1 MEYLRII
8 PRLDIKSGN
17 LIKGINLEGLRVL
30 GDPNQFALN
39 YYNQNADELLFMDV
53 VATLYGRNN
62 LEKTIRE
69 ISKDIFIPIT
79 VGGGIRSID
88 DASRIF
94 DNGAD
99 KIALNTAVINNNKLL
114 EDLVKKFGSQNII
127 VSIEAKNVSEKLW
140 LAYTHNGR
148 EKTNINVI
156 DWIKKINIIGAGE
169 ILLTSV
175 DKEGMRKGFDVE
187 LAKEAYK
194 VAKIPLILSGGMG
207 VLNHLN
213 CIKDKVDA
221 ICIADA
227 LHYKRHSIQE
237 IKGFLEIQ

>member
-1 MEYLRII
+1 MEYLRVI

-30 GDPNQFALN
+30 GNPNEFALN
-39 YYNQNADELLFMDV
+39 YYNQNADELLLMDV

-62 LEKTIRE
+62 LEQTIRE

-88 DASRIF
+88 DASRMF

-99 KIALNTAVINNNKLL
+99 KIALNTAVLTNNQLL
-114 EDLVKKFGSQNII
+114 EELVKKFGSQNII
-127 VSIEAKNVSEKLW
+127 VSVEAKNISHKLW
-140 LAYTHNGR
+140 HAYTHNGR
-148 EKTNINVI
+148 EKTNINVL
-156 DWIKKINIIGAGE
+156 DWIRKINIIGAGE
-169 ILLTSV
+169 ILLTSI

-187 LAKEAYK
+187 LAREAYN
-194 VAKIPLILSGGMG
+194 VAKVPLILSGGMG
-207 VLNHLN
+207 DLEHLN
-213 CIKDKVDA
+213 DIKNSVDA

-227 LHYKRHSIQE
+227 LHYKRYE
-237 IKGFLEIQ
+237 IKDIKKFLDI

>member
-30 GDPNQFALN
+30 GDPNKFALE

-79 VGGGIRSID
+79 VGGGIRNID
-88 DASRIF
+88 DASRMF
-94 DNGAD
+94 ENGAD
-99 KIALNTAVINNNKLL
+99 KIALNTAVLNNNKLL

-127 VSIEAKNVSEKLW
+127 VSIEAKNISEKLW
-140 LAYTHNGR
+140 HAYTHNGR

-156 DWIKKINIIGAGE
+156 DWIKKINLIGAGE
-169 ILLTSV
+169 ILLTSI
-175 DKEGMRKGFDVE
+175 DKEGMRKGFDVK
-187 LAKEAYK
+187 LAQEASK
-194 VAKIPLILSGGMG
+194 SSNIPLIISGGMG
-207 VLNHLN
+207 SLEHL
-213 CIKDKVDA
+213 KDIVNMVDG
-221 ICIADA
+221 ICVADA
-227 LHYKRHSIQE
+227 LHYKRYSIHD
-237 IKGFLEIQ
+237 IKSFLDI

>member
-1 MEYLRII
+1 LEYLRII

-30 GDPNQFALN
+30 GDPNKFALE

-79 VGGGIRSID
+79 VGGGIRNID
-88 DASRIF
+88 DASRMF
-94 DNGAD
+94 ENGAD
-99 KIALNTAVINNNKLL
+99 KIALNTAVLNNNKLL

-127 VSIEAKNVSEKLW
+127 VSIEAKNISEKLW
-140 LAYTHNGR
+140 HAYTHNGR

-156 DWIKKINIIGAGE
+156 DWIKKINLIGAGE
-169 ILLTSV
+169 ILLTSI
-175 DKEGMRKGFDVE
+175 DKEGMRKGFDIK
-187 LAKEAYK
+187 LAQEASK
-194 VAKIPLILSGGMG
+194 SSNIPLIISGGMG
-207 VLNHLN
+207 SLEHL
-213 CIKDKVDA
+213 KDIVNMVDA
-221 ICIADA
+221 ICVADA
-227 LHYKRHSIQE
+227 LHYKRYSIQD
-237 IKGFLEIQ
+237 IKSFLDI

>member
-30 GDPNQFALN
+30 GDPNKFALE

-79 VGGGIRSID
+79 VGGGIRNID
-88 DASRIF
+88 DASRMF
-94 DNGAD
+94 ENGAD
-99 KIALNTAVINNNKLL
+99 KIALNTAVLNNNKLL

-127 VSIEAKNVSEKLW
+127 VSIEAKNISEKLW
-140 LAYTHNGR
+140 HAYTHNGR

-156 DWIKKINIIGAGE
+156 DWIKKINLIGAGE
-169 ILLTSV
+169 ILLTSI
-175 DKEGMRKGFDVE
+175 DKEGMRKGFDIK
-187 LAKEAYK
+187 LAQEASK
-194 VAKIPLILSGGMG
+194 SSNIPLIISGGMG
-207 VLNHLN
+207 SLEHL
-213 CIKDKVDA
+213 KDIVNMVDA
-221 ICIADA
+221 ICVADA
-227 LHYKRHSIQE
+227 LHYKRYSIHD
-237 IKGFLEIQ
+237 IKSFLDI

>member
-30 GDPNQFALN
+30 GDPNKFALE

-79 VGGGIRSID
+79 VGGGIRNID
-88 DASRIF
+88 DASRMF
-94 DNGAD
+94 ENGAD
-99 KIALNTAVINNNKLL
+99 KIALNTAVLNNNKLL

-127 VSIEAKNVSEKLW
+127 VSIEAKNISEKLW
-140 LAYTHNGR
+140 HAYTHNGR

-156 DWIKKINIIGAGE
+156 DWIKKINLIGAGE
-169 ILLTSV
+169 ILLTSI
-175 DKEGMRKGFDVE
+175 DKEGMRKGFDIK
-187 LAKEAYK
+187 LAQEASK
-194 VAKIPLILSGGMG
+194 SSNIPLIISGGMG
-207 VLNHLN
+207 SLEHL
-213 CIKDKVDA
+213 KDIVNMVDA
-221 ICIADA
+221 ICVADA
-227 LHYKRHSIQE
+227 LHYKRYSIQD
-237 IKGFLEIQ
+237 IKSFLDI

>member
-1 MEYLRII
+1 LEYLRII

-30 GDPNQFALN
+30 GDPNKFALE

-79 VGGGIRSID
+79 VGGGIRNID
-88 DASRIF
+88 DASRMF
-94 DNGAD
+94 ENGAD
-99 KIALNTAVINNNKLL
+99 KIALNTAVLNNNKLL

-127 VSIEAKNVSEKLW
+127 VSIEAKNISEKLW
-140 LAYTHNGR
+140 HAYTHNGR

-156 DWIKKINIIGAGE
+156 DWIKKINLIGAGE
-169 ILLTSV
+169 ILLTSI
-175 DKEGMRKGFDVE
+175 DKEGMRKGFDVK
-187 LAKEAYK
+187 LAQEASK
-194 VAKIPLILSGGMG
+194 SSKIPLIISGGMG
-207 VLNHLN
+207 SLEHL
-213 CIKDKVDA
+213 KDIVNMVDA
-221 ICIADA
+221 ICVADA
-227 LHYKRHSIQE
+227 LHYKRYSIHD
-237 IKGFLEIQ
+237 IKSFLDI

>member
-30 GDPNQFALN
+30 GDPNKFALE

-79 VGGGIRSID
+79 VGGGIRNID
-88 DASRIF
+88 DASRMF
-94 DNGAD
+94 ENGAD
-99 KIALNTAVINNNKLL
+99 KIALNTAVLNNNKLL

-127 VSIEAKNVSEKLW
+127 VSIEAKNISEKLW
-140 LAYTHNGR
+140 HAYTHNGR

-156 DWIKKINIIGAGE
+156 DWIKKINLIGAGE
-169 ILLTSV
+169 ILLTSI
-175 DKEGMRKGFDVE
+175 DKEGMRKGFDVK
-187 LAKEAYK
+187 LAQEASK
-194 VAKIPLILSGGMG
+194 SSKIPLIISGGMG
-207 VLNHLN
+207 SLEHL
-213 CIKDKVDA
+213 KDIVNMVDA
-221 ICIADA
+221 ICVADA
-227 LHYKRHSIQE
+227 LHYKRYSIHD
-237 IKGFLEIQ
+237 IKSFLDI